1 MKLISKQE
9 AYILKE
15 RFLALQFLIAG
26 AILVAD
32 TALLILKYN
41 YLPPLVPLW
50 YTLPWGIVQLS
61 ERINLALIPL
71 LLLTTFLINFFL
83 TEMFLRRREKI
94 LAQLFTLLNLLVSL
108 LLGFSLYRVIILVAA
123 PSPLPAILEERFILP
138 LVLAFVFSF
147 ILTLPTLSL
156 AKKWG
161 LIDNPE
167 THNHPGMLLS
177 KPTPRAGNLPAF
189 LALIF
194 TTLLFVPPSSTFYGV
209 LLAGGLMTVVGLID
223 DKYDLNPYI
232 RLLSQVIAFTVVVL
246 AGVHITY
253 IGNPLDGIIP
263 LDLTDLKFQFFGLRH
278 FYLPG
283 DLLTVFWGAA
293 LMNMLS
299 WSNGVDGQFPG
310 IVAITAVIIGI
321 LGERIIMGNP
331 DQLYAVIFSFITAG
345 AILGTLPF
353 TWHPSKMLYGF
364 GATAF
369 GLVLAAL
376 AILSIAK
383 ISVTILILSV
393 PTLDAVFAVIRR
405 IRRGQSPVW
414 GDRGHLHHKL
424 LDLGWN
430 QRRVAV
436 FYWVITGFLGL
447 IALYS
452 SEKDLPLSLLTG
464 GAVAA
469 IILILANLDETQFSS
484 LIKLRKKN

>member
-1 MKLISKQE
+1 MLILSKE
-9 AYILKE
+9 VYIFKE

-26 AILVAD
+26 TVFIAG
-32 TALLILKYN
+32 TAFLILKFG

-50 YTLPWGIVQLS
+50 YTLPWGVAQLADRS
-61 ERINLALIPL
+61 ILAVLPL
-71 LLLTTFLINFFL
+71 LLLLSFFTNLLL

-94 LAQLFTLLNLLVSL
+94 LAQLFTLLNLMITL
-108 LLGFSLYRVIILVAA
+108 LLGFSLYRVVSLVSA
-123 PSPLPAILEERFILP
+123 PGTVPALLEERFIFP
-138 LVLAFVFSF
+138 LILAFIFSF
-147 ILTLPTLSL
+147 FLTFPTLSL

-189 LALIF
+189 LALIL
-194 TTLLFVPPSSTFYGV
+194 TTFLFVPPSSTFYGV

-232 RLLSQVIAFTVVVL
+232 RLLSQIAAFTIVVL

-263 LDLTDLKFQFFGLRH
+263 LDWTDLKFQFFGLRH

-283 DLLTVFWGAA
+283 DLLTVLWGAA

-310 IVAITAVIIGI
+310 IVFITAIVIGI
-321 LGERIIMGNP
+321 LGERIILGNP
-331 DQLYAVIFSFITAG
+331 DQLYAVIFSFIAAG

-393 PTLDAVFAVIRR
+393 PTLDAIFAVVRR

-424 LDLGWN
+424 LDLGWS

-464 GAVAA
+464 GTVAA
-469 IILILANLDETQFSS
+469 LILILANLDETQFSS